1 MEAARLNGNAILL
14 LGASNLSEHSPRTI
28 IDDNASERGTVML
41 RAPAEAEVGIEL
53 RSFTVLS
60 LTL

>member
-53 RSFTVLS
+53 E
-60 LTL
+60 